1 MAFATAA
8 GATIHYTVEG
18 GGSDTVLLLMGLG
31 GHASEWGSVFI
42 ADLASD
48 HRVVRMDNRGI
59 AQSQTAWTSW
69 TLEDMANDAR
79 AVLDALG
86 LGRAHVIGTSM
97 GGMVAQLLAAKHPE
111 RVGRLVLMATSFG
124 GSEMVQP
131 EQRAIDAL
139 APPPGLT
146 VAEQRRKGLRSLTS
160 DEFADANSDLIELLV
175 AQRERNPTSA
185 LAFKAQF
192 DALLASDRSQLV
204 ADIRSPTLVVH
215 GELDPLVPVQN
226 ARMLAA
232 RIPGAQLSVL
242 PRCGHM
248 PHLER
253 PVETA
258 QTIRTFL
265 EARLDTDTNTD
276 TDARTR

>member
-18 GGSDTVLLLMGLG
+18 GGSDTLLLLMGLG
-31 GHASEWGSVFI
+31 GHATEWGSVFVS
-42 ADLASD
+42 DLARD

-59 AQSQTAWTSW
+59 AQSQTTWASW

-97 GGMVAQLLAAKHPE
+97 GGMIAQLLAAKHPE
-111 RVGRLVLMATSFG
+111 RVGRLVLMSTAFG
-124 GSEMVQP
+124 GAEMVQP
-131 EQRAIDAL
+131 EQKAVDAL
-139 APPPGLT
+139 APAPGLSI
-146 VAEQRRKGLRSLTS
+146 AEQRRLGLRALTS
-160 DEFADANSDLIELLV
+160 DEFSDANSELIELLV

-185 LAFKAQF
+185 RAFKAQF

-204 ADIRSPTLVVH
+204 ADIRSPTLVIH
-215 GELDPLVPVQN
+215 GELDPLVPVHN
-226 ARMLAA
+226 GRMLAE
-232 RIPGAQLSVL
+232 RIPGAQLVVM

-265 EARLDTDTNTD
+265 EARLDPP
-276 TDARTR
+276 AP